1 MRQRLTGHAEAD
13 QQRLLLNL
21 VLEHATES
29 LRGRPSAAV
38 EADRPFLELGFDS
51 LAAVDLHS
59 RLQAATGLRLPVTL
73 VFDHPTAASLARH
86 LRAEILGLAAA
97 DDRPEPLGSADDEPI
112 AIVAMACR
120 FPGDAN
126 SPEQLWQLVAD
137 GVDAISAFPAGR
149 GWDLGGLYDPD
160 PDHPG
165 TSYAQAG
172 GFLHDA
178 DTFDP
183 GFFGISPREALAM
196 DPQQR
201 LLLETS
207 WEAFERAGI
216 DPGTLRE
223 SRTGVFIGAEA
234 QDYGPRLH
242 EAAEGMEGYLV
253 TGTAGSVASGRLS
266 YTFGFQGP
274 AVTVDTACSSS
285 LVALHLAV
293 QSLRR
298 GECGVALAGGVAV
311 MANPG
316 SFIAFSRQRGLAPDG
331 RCKPFADAADG
342 TAWGEGVGM
351 LLVERLSDARRNGH
365 PVLAVVRGS
374 AINQDGASNG
384 LTAPNGPSQQRVI
397 RQALAD
403 AGLTAGEVDAVE
415 AHGTGTTLGDP
426 IEAQAL
432 LATYGQDRPAD
443 QPLRLGSLKSNI
455 GHTQAAAGIGGVI
468 KMVMAMQNGVLP
480 RTLHVDAPSAH
491 VDWTAG
497 AVELLTEPM
506 PWPATG
512 RPRRA
517 GVSSF
522 GMSGTNAHT
531 VIEQAP
537 EATEPVTVAEP
548 VSVTPAVL
556 PWVLSAKTPE
566 ALREQA
572 ERLHAHVAAHPGQ
585 SPADLGH
592 SLATT
597 RAGFEHRAALVAGDR
612 TEFQQAL
619 RALADGTGLPGLVQ
633 GAPDTGRTAFVF
645 TGQGSQRLAMG
656 RELYETFPVF
666 TRALDQA
673 CGHLDLQL
681 ERPLREVLFA
691 AQGSAEAE
699 LLHQTAYTQPALFA
713 VEVALFRLAE
723 SWGLRPDFLAGHS
736 IGELAAAH
744 VAGVLTL
751 PDAALLVAARGRL
764 MQELPGGGAMVALQ
778 ATEAEVLADLAGRE
792 GRVAVAAVN
801 GPDAVV
807 VAGDEDAVLA
817 AAAHWQA
824 EGRKT
829 KRLTVSHAFHS
840 PHMDGMLAEFRRAAQ
855 VVTYAAPTVPIV
867 STLTGELVTAE
878 EIGAPEYWVRH
889 VREAVR
895 FADAMRVLERE
906 GVSTV
911 VELGP
916 DGVLSAMGQACVT
929 EPVAFLPVL
938 RADRPEVRTFT
949 TALAEAHVRG
959 RALDWD
965 GVFAGQGARR
975 VDLPTYAFQRERYWL
990 ESGSALG
997 DVASI
1002 GLDSADHPLL
1012 GAAVALADVD
1022 GFLFTGRLALD
1033 THPWLADHAVQG
1045 SVLLPGTAFVDLAI
1059 RAGDQVGCDLVEE
1072 LTLEAPLLLPE
1083 HGGVQ
1088 LQIVVSGADES
1099 GSRSLSLHS
1108 RVEGAPAD
1116 EPWSRHATGVL
1127 TAGAAMAGFD
1137 LAAWPPADAR
1147 PVDVRQIHSDLA
1159 EAGFGYG
1166 PAFQGLRAAWL
1177 RGAEIFAEIALPDAA
1192 EDDTDRFGLHPAL
1205 LDAALHALGADTR
1218 DDALR
1223 GGLPFAWS
1231 GVTLH
1236 ATGASALRVRIT
1248 ALGGGEVALD
1258 LADGTGRPVMSVRSL
1273 ALREISVEQL
1283 GAARGAHHESLF
1295 RVEWTAL
1302 PLAGG
1307 VERGRWAAL
1316 GGALEGP
1323 AVEGFADLGGLAAAE
1338 VVPDVVFASCG
1349 SAAGELSAG
1358 AVREVSHR
1366 ALGLVQGWLAEER
1379 FADARLVVVTRGA
1392 VAPLSG
1398 EALADPAGAAV
1409 WGLVR
1414 SAQAENPD
1422 RFVLLDLDAADSP
1435 ADLDG
1440 VLAAAPPVASRNWRS
1455 VRVPAPCPD
1464 WPGSPWTR
1472 HRTVPP
1478 GDWTRTAPS

>member
-1 MRQRLTGHAEAD
+1 MRQRLTGHSEAD

-97 DDRPEPLGSADDEPI
+97 GELPEPLGSADDEPI

-201 LLLETS
+201 LLLETA

-351 LLVERLSDARRNGH
+351 LLVERLSDAQRNGH
-365 PVLAVVRGS
+365 PVLAIVRGS

-403 AGLTAGEVDAVE
+403 AGLTAAEVDAVE

-432 LATYGQDRPAD
+432 LATYGQDRPED
-443 QPLRLGSLKSNI
+443 RPLRLGSLKSNI

-468 KMVMAMQNGVLP
+468 KMVMAMRHGVLP
-480 RTLHVDAPSAH
+480 RTLHVDAPTAH
-491 VDWTAG
+491 VDWSAG

-506 PWPATG
+506 PWPETG
-512 RPRRA
+512 HPRRA

-537 EATEPVTVAEP
+537 QAAASDTAAEP
-548 VSVTPAVL
+548 VAVTPAVL

-572 ERLHAHVAAHPGQ
+572 ERLHAHVAANPGQ

-592 SLATT
+592 SLATA
-597 RAGFEHRAALVAGDR
+597 RASFEHRAALVAADR
-612 TEFQQAL
+612 EEFQQAL
-619 RALADGTGLPGLVQ
+619 RALADGTGMPGLVQ
-633 GAPDTGRTAFVF
+633 GTPSAGRTAFVF

-656 RELYETFPVF
+656 RELYQTFPVF
-666 TRALDQA
+666 ARALDQA

-691 AQGSAEAE
+691 AEGSAEAE
-699 LLHQTAYTQPALFA
+699 LLHRTAYTQPALFA

-744 VAGVLTL
+744 VGGVLNL
-751 PDAALLVAARGRL
+751 ADAALLVAARGRL
-764 MQELPGGGAMVALQ
+764 MQELPCGGAMVALQ
-778 ATEAEVLADLAGRE
+778 ATEAEVLADLADRE
-792 GRVAVAAVN
+792 GRIAVAAVN

-807 VAGDEDAVLA
+807 IAGDEDAVLA

-824 EGRKT
+824 EGRKS

-840 PHMDGMLAEFRRAAQ
+840 PHMDGMLAEFRRCAQ

-867 STLTGELVTAE
+867 STLTGELVAAE
-878 EIGAPEYWVRH
+878 EIGTPEYWVRH
-889 VREAVR
+889 VRDAVR

-938 RADRPEVRTFT
+938 RAGRPEVRTFT

-959 RALDWD
+959 QALDWD

-990 ESGSALG
+990 EGGSALG
-997 DVASI
+997 DVAAI

-1045 SVLLPGTAFVDLAI
+1045 AVLLPGTAFVDLAI

-1072 LTLEAPLLLPE
+1072 LTLEAPLVLPE

-1088 LQIVVSGADES
+1088 LQIVVSGADEN

-1108 RVEGAPAD
+1108 RIEGAPAD

-1127 TAGAAMAGFD
+1127 TAGAAAAGFD

-1147 PVDVRQIHSDLA
+1147 PVDVRQIHTDLA

-1177 RGAEIFAEIALPDAA
+1177 RGAEILAEIALPAAA
-1192 EDDTDRFGLHPAL
+1192 EDEADRFGLHPAL
-1205 LDAALHALGADTR
+1205 LDAALHALGAGTG

-1236 ATGASALRVRIT
+1236 ATGATTLRVRIT
-1248 ALGGGEVALD
+1248 SLGGGEVALD

-1273 ALREISVEQL
+1273 ALREISAEQL

-1295 RVEWTAL
+1295 RVEWAPL
-1302 PLAGG
+1302 PVATGG
-1307 VERGRWAAL
+1307 VEQGRWVAL
-1316 GGALEGP
+1316 NGALDGVAGED
-1323 AVEGFADLGGLAAAE
+1323 FADLAQLAAAE
-1338 VVPDVVFASCG
+1338 I
-1349 SAAGELSAG
+1349 
-1358 AVREVSHR
+1358 
-1366 ALGLVQGWLAEER
+1366 
-1379 FADARLVVVTRGA
+1379 
-1392 VAPLSG
+1392 
-1398 EALADPAGAAV
+1398 
-1409 WGLVR
+1409 
-1414 SAQAENPD
+1414 
-1422 RFVLLDLDAADSP
+1422 
-1435 ADLDG
+1435 
-1440 VLAAAPPVASRNWRS
+1440 
-1455 VRVPAPCPD
+1455 
-1464 WPGSPWTR
+1464 
-1472 HRTVPP
+1472 
-1478 GDWTRTAPS
+1478 